1 VASNFLTI
9 GIRAQVS
16 CSDRR
21 ARFCAG
27 YGTVHVYG
35 TTFTCT
41 TLFTNTVLFT
51 STVREYRSSGSKSVK
66 SIQQEGCLA
75 KPILK
80 LLLRVKTLRSGVQT
94 MDLAGP

>member
-35 TTFTCT
+35 TIHVYDTIHKYG
-41 TLFTNTVLFT
+41 TV
-51 STVREYRSSGSKSVK
+51 Y
-66 SIQQEGCLA
+66 
-75 KPILK
+75 
-80 LLLRVKTLRSGVQT
+80 
-94 MDLAGP
+94 

>member
-1 VASNFLTI
+1 VP
-9 GIRAQVS
+9 
-16 CSDRR
+16 
-21 ARFCAG
+21 
-27 YGTVHVYG
+27 GTVLF
-35 TTFTCT
+35 TCTALFTCT
-41 TLFTNTVLFT
+41 TLFINTVLFT

-80 LLLRVKTLRSGVQT
+80 LLLKTLRSGVQT

>member
-1 VASNFLTI
+1 VP
-9 GIRAQVS
+9 
-16 CSDRR
+16 
-21 ARFCAG
+21 
-27 YGTVHVYG
+27 GTAL
-35 TTFTCT
+35 FTCT
-41 TLFTNTVLFT
+41 TLFINTVLFT

-80 LLLRVKTLRSGVQT
+80 MLLRVKTLRSGVQT

>member
-27 YGTVHVYG
+27 YGTVHVYS
-35 TTFTCT
+35 TIHVYDYYSQIRYC
-41 TLFTNTVLFT
+41 LLVLYVNIVPVGAKA
-51 STVREYRSSGSKSVK
+51 SRAYSKKDVSCIYRNQS
-66 SIQQEGCLA
+66 
-75 KPILK
+75 
-80 LLLRVKTLRSGVQT
+80 
-94 MDLAGP
+94 